1 MATGNAMRS
10 RQVKVTCYGE
20 TKTWKTAQKAID
32 FFSEGMDWCDPGS
45 SEYSRYAHIVRQL
58 SLGKTEVTDKYW

>member
-1 MATGNAMRS
+1 MAN
-10 RQVKVTCYGE
+10 RQLSHKVKVTCGGE
-20 TKTWKTAQKAID
+20 TETWETAQKAID
-32 FFSEGMDWCDPGS
+32 FYSEGMDWCDPGS